1 MVDKTIDELA
11 EEADTI
17 IPKRGVGAFP
27 LSAHFATHLFENGVS
42 NAGYQKNDIFKAV
55 INHNSFSS
63 QEEFITMA
71 NTILNNFPPYVSQ
84 IEKQVIVDGYLNNPK
99 N

>member
-27 LSAHFATHLFENGVS
+27 LSAHFAAHLFDN
-42 NAGYQKNDIFKAV
+42 
-55 INHNSFSS
+55 
-63 QEEFITMA
+63 
-71 NTILNNFPPYVSQ
+71 
-84 IEKQVIVDGYLNNPK
+84 GYLNNHK
-99 N
+99 NKF